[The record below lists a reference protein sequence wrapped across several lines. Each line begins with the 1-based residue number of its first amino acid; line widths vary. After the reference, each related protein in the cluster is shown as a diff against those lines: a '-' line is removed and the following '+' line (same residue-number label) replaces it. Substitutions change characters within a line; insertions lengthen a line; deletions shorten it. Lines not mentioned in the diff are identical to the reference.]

1 MRIRQLEAFRATVI
15 SGTIS
20 AAAQSMRTSQ
30 PTVSRLLIQLEE
42 ELSIGLFRREKGRLH
57 LTNEGMQFY
66 RRVDKVF
73 TAFTNLSSVAED
85 LRADAF
91 REVRI
96 LATPAISMTIVP
108 ELVSRL
114 VSAHPKIKTKLLT
127 LDNNSYF
134 DAECETA
141 HDIIIGPRV
150 GYAAKFEQISLAH
163 VNFVCVMPHDHP
175 LAAKAHVTAVDLEG
189 QSMISLLDD
198 EHRLFL
204 KHENVFRDNDVS
216 VERNIHCHSSA
227 AAYAMVQR
235 GLGLALMEPF
245 SAPLWVSFGVVTR
258 PFKPAL
264 TYEFVAG
271 LKPGALKSAAMGE
284 IIEIARDIFGS
295 FAPFNQTS
303 NPPIGP

>member
-66 RRVDKVF
+66 QRVDDVF
-73 TAFTNLSSVAED
+73 TAFTSLSSVAED
-85 LRADAF
+85 LRTNAF

-96 LATPAISMTIVP
+96 LATPALAMTVVP
-108 ELVSRL
+108 ELVARL
-114 VSAHPKIKTKLLT
+114 VAAHPKMKAQLLT

-141 HDIIIGPRV
+141 QDIIIGPRV
-150 GYAAKFEQISLAH
+150 GYEAKFEQISLAH
-163 VNFVCVMPHDHP
+163 VNFVCVMPREHA
-175 LAAKAHVTAVDLEG
+175 LAVKDHVTTTDLAG
-189 QSMISLLDD
+189 QSLISLLDD
-198 EHRLFL
+198 QHRVFL
-204 KHENVFRDNDVS
+204 KHENLFRDDDHS
-216 VERNIHCHSSA
+216 VERNIYCHSSA

-245 SAPLWVSFGVVTR
+245 SAPLWESFGVVTR
-258 PFKPAL
+258 PFKPDL
-264 TYEFVAG
+264 SYEFVAG
-271 LKPGALKSAAMGE
+271 LKPGALKSAAMSE
-284 IIEIARDIFGS
+284 IIEIARDIFS
-295 FAPFNQTS
+295 EFA
-303 NPPIGP
+303 G

>member
-73 TAFTNLSSVAED
+73 TAFTSLSSAAED
-85 LRADAF
+85 LRVAAF

-134 DAECETA
+134 DAVCETTQ
-141 HDIIIGPRV
+141 DIIIGPRV
-150 GYAAKFEQISLAH
+150 GYEAKFEQISLGH

-175 LAAKAHVTAVDLEG
+175 LAAKEYVTAADLDG
-189 QSMISLLDD
+189 QSMISLMDD
-198 EHRLFL
+198 EHRVFL
-204 KHENVFRDNDVS
+204 KHESVFQNDDVS
-216 VERNIHCHSSA
+216 VQRNIHCHSSA

-258 PFKPAL
+258 PFRPAL

-271 LKPGALKSAAMGE
+271 LKPGALQSAAMGE
-284 IIEIARDIFGS
+284 IVEISQDIFGS
-295 FAPFNQTS
+295 FA
-303 NPPIGP
+303 